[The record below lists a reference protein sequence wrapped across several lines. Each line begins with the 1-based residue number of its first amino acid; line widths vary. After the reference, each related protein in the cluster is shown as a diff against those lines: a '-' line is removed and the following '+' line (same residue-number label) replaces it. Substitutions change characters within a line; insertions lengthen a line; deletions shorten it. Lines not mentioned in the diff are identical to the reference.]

1 MQNMLKYLMRL
12 RLHVS
17 VLVPLSDP
25 RATAKAS
32 ERQGKARHLLYL
44 VSEID
49 VAPRRHQLL
58 HHVIS
63 PVLRRD
69 VDRRFSILRRERG
82 VVWCGGGGERV
93 WWIYTHTN
101 THTHTHTQTPS
112 HTHTHTH
119 THTHII
125 KVRYFAVMN

>member
-1 MQNMLKYLMRL
+1 MRL

-25 RATAKAS
+25 RAKAKAS

-49 VAPRRHQLL
+49 VAPRGDQLL
-58 HHVIS
+58 HRVS
-63 PVLRRD
+63 FPASRRD
-69 VDRRFSILRRERG
+69 ADRRLSNLGERVRG

-93 WWIYTHTN
+93 W
-101 THTHTHTQTPS
+101 
-112 HTHTHTH
+112 
-119 THTHII
+119 
-125 KVRYFAVMN
+125 

>member
-25 RATAKAS
+25 RVKAKAS
-32 ERQGKARHLLYL
+32 ECSRKERHLLYL
-44 VSEID
+44 GSAIH
-49 VAPRRHQLL
+49 AAAHSNQLL
-58 HHVIS
+58 HRVRL
-63 PVLRRD
+63 PRRG
-69 VDRRFSILRRERG
+69 VDRRPSILGERVRG

-93 WWIYTHTN
+93 WWIYILHI
-101 THTHTHTQTPS
+101 THTHTHTRT

-119 THTHII
+119 THT
-125 KVRYFAVMN
+125 YTLT